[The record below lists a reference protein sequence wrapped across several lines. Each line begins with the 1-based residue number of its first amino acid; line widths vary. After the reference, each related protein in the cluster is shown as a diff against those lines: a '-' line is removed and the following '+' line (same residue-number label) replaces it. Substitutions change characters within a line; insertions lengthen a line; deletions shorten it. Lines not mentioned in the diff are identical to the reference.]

1 VKTVYLM
8 YETIPLPVI
17 SSGGIMPL
25 EDTAKAATASM
36 SREIFLGRGNT
47 GLFNAFHLSRFA
59 ANAPPQPSAAPP
71 MGEPSFNGAVWTL
84 IFFTQIS
91 ILSFYT
97 GTPPPQAVPLPSK
110 EGRLGAFCGEAA
122 GPQLSMLLSTLSL
135 SCSLR
140 EGVRQRR
147 RCMRRSRRPATNRKP
162 ALRFPEVRVFC
173 RF

>member
-1 VKTVYLM
+1 MKTVYLM

-25 EDTAKAATASM
+25 EDTAKAATATR
-36 SREIFLGRGNT
+36 SREIFLVVGNT

-122 GPQLSMLLSTLSL
+122 GTQLSTLKSQLSTLSFQC
-135 SCSLR
+135 SHRVVCSLSHQDKKSPHHG
-140 EGVRQRR
+140 E
-147 RCMRRSRRPATNRKP
+147 
-162 ALRFPEVRVFC
+162 LFL
-173 RF
+173 